1 MHKKQFNHAH
11 KLSTI
16 SQATYIS
23 KVYTMCMY
31 PTGRKIN
38 EKVLRLKSNWG
49 LIEI

>member
-16 SQATYIS
+16 SQATFL
-23 KVYTMCMY
+23 KYTMCMY
-31 PTGRKIN
+31 PTGRIIN